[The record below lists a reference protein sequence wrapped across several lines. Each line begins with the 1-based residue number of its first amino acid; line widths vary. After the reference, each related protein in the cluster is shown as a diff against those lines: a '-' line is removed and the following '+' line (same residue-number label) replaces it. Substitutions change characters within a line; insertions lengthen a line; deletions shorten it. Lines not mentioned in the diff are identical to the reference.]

1 MQRNRI
7 VIDCDPG
14 IDDTFALIL
23 CIKKLDVAG
32 IVAVGG
38 NTGLQF
44 TSRNA
49 RYVTEL
55 TGRTDIPVYA
65 GYDQPMLGNAVRA
78 EYVHG
83 VGGLGGSRYSGAEKA
98 VGKRTWVWIF

>member
-1 MQRNRI
+1 MQQNRI

-38 NTGLQF
+38 NTGLRF

-65 GYDQPMLGNAVRA
+65 VMT
-78 EYVHG
+78 
-83 VGGLGGSRYSGAEKA
+83 SRCSEMRSARSMSTVWADSGISIFRSRKNSW
-98 VGKRTWVWIF
+98 KMNMVWIF

>member
-49 RYVTEL
+49 R
-55 TGRTDIPVYA
+55 
-65 GYDQPMLGNAVRA
+65 
-78 EYVHG
+78 
-83 VGGLGGSRYSGAEKA
+83 
-98 VGKRTWVWIF
+98 

>member
-65 GYDQPMLGNAVRA
+65 GYDQPMLGKRSARSMSTVWADSGISIFR
-78 EYVHG
+78 
-83 VGGLGGSRYSGAEKA
+83 SRKNSWK
-98 VGKRTWVWIF
+98 KNMVWIF

>member
-49 RYVTEL
+49 RYD
-55 TGRTDIPVYA
+55 RTY
-65 GYDQPMLGNAVRA
+65 GKNG
-78 EYVHG
+78 
-83 VGGLGGSRYSGAEKA
+83 YSGLR
-98 VGKRTWVWIF
+98 GL